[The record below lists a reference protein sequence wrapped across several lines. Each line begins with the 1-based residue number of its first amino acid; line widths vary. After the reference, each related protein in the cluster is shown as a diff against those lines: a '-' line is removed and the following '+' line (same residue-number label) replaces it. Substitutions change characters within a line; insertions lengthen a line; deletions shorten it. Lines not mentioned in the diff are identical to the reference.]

1 MQRAFAAGFLC
12 PVESLIDV
20 LEDDFSEDA
29 REAAAERFGV
39 SPLTVTAVLANHGFV
54 IQQEAQSREL

>member
-12 PVESLIDV
+12 RVENLIDV
-20 LEDDFSEDA
+20 LNDDFSEDA
-29 REAAAERFGV
+29 RDAAAERFGV

-54 IQQEAQSREL
+54 DQRGAPAREA